1 MGVFQ
6 PRLTVPPAY
15 KVHAVN
21 TSRGR
26 RCWPCPFHSQKLGE
40 QGYGPTNT
48 GVTDLRRKFFRD
60 LQAGA
65 NAVRPFYVGR
75 TMHPVDTH
83 QLRALL
89 NLFHIGL
96 RCTPVRYSQGVC
108 LAIARACDGRWGHG
122 DRTWKTEQVVRRHER
137 ATPIFGV
144 PAAGA
149 KMSTTMPLNGA
160 QSDRATIILTAL
172 SSPLPEPTPRYASGY
187 ERLGATTNPSPAENG
202 YQVEQDNGDVWMGGT
217 TGWGRKPH
225 LFQYLT
231 YMIGVGAE

>member
-1 MGVFQ
+1 MEDG
-6 PRLTVPPAY
+6 
-15 KVHAVN
+15 
-21 TSRGR
+21 TS
-26 RCWPCPFHSQKLGE
+26 S
-40 QGYGPTNT
+40 
-48 GVTDLRRKFFRD
+48 
-60 LQAGA
+60 
-65 NAVRPFYVGR
+65 
-75 TMHPVDTH
+75 
-83 QLRALL
+83 
-89 NLFHIGL
+89 
-96 RCTPVRYSQGVC
+96 
-108 LAIARACDGRWGHG
+108 
-122 DRTWKTEQVVRRHER
+122 RRHAR

-149 KMSTTMPLNGA
+149 PLNGA
-160 QSDRATIILTAL
+160 QSDHVTIISTAL